1 MNNKMVFSNRR
12 HSEQTSLPA
21 SAPVGE
27 VELWPSY
34 GKQLHVTDKINLCVK
49 NPFAD
54 NSLTLQS
61 LKKKKHLEYLEESK
75 KKKLRIKA

>member
-1 MNNKMVFSNRR
+1 MNNKVAFSSRR
-12 HSEQTSLPA
+12 HSEQVGLPH

-34 GKQLHVTDKINLCVK
+34 GKQLHVTDKIPLCVK

-54 NSLTLQS
+54 NSMTLQG
-61 LKKKKHLEYLEESK
+61 LKKQKHTVFLEESK
-75 KKKLRIKA
+75 KKK